1 MKTVTFKVEGMHC
14 DGCAKNIQSLLE
26 RDAGVQKAL
35 AAFDKAEA
43 RILYD
48 SSSVSEDQLV
58 ALIENSG
65 FRVTSRNHG

>member
-1 MKTVTFKVEGMHC
+1 MKAVTFKIEGMHC

-26 RDAGVQKAL
+26 RNAGVQKAV

-48 SSSVSEDQLV
+48 SSAVTEDQLV
-58 ALIENSG
+58 AVIENSG
-65 FRVTSRNHG
+65 YRVASRNHG